1 MGFLQPSGEVGT
13 DIFSTPSCLGRTR
26 KTSESIDHPSAQAG
40 KLSELLLATAIFS
53 QPPRPADSLSRSRPD
68 QRELSNLGDSR
79 YEPQVDST
87 DGETVDVGKHEAD
100 EMSQYLE
107 RMIGHAKENGLP
119 ERLQTL
125 AALVEEYGDVFRIRL
140 GSDPP
145 ADIPPMKI
153 ILKGDAVPVRVKVR
167 LYAPPQRLLRKKLDE
182 IQSLRLVY
190 VNNDSQ

>member
-1 MGFLQPSGEVGT
+1 M
-13 DIFSTPSCLGRTR
+13 
-26 KTSESIDHPSAQAG
+26 
-40 KLSELLLATAIFS
+40 
-53 QPPRPADSLSRSRPD
+53 
-68 QRELSNLGDSR
+68 
-79 YEPQVDST
+79 
-87 DGETVDVGKHEAD
+87 DVGKHEAD